1 MNIIKDFKNDLLKRR
16 ELIVEIEAEQNP
28 GIEYSKE
35 EIVKRFKA
43 DKNLVIIKRVGSS
56 FGSNK
61 FKIESFIYDSAEIRD
76 KVEPKIK
83 EKKK

>member
-1 MNIIKDFKNDLLKRR
+1 MNIVKDFKNDLLKRR
-16 ELIVEIEAEQNP
+16 ELVVGIEAEQNP

-35 EIVKRFKA
+35 EAVKKFKV
-43 DKNLVIIKRVGSS
+43 DKELVVVKKVGSS

-61 FKIESFIYDSAEIRD
+61 FNVELFIYDSVEIKD

-83 EKKK
+83 QKKK